1 MDSLV
6 EAMTRKCK
14 AKDWTTFKKA
24 IFGGAYIALGGT
36 FMCALKAQGMPPM
49 VCGLAFSMG
58 LLAVVATGAE
68 LLTGD
73 ALMAVSV
80 LAWRTDSDVMMRK
93 WFVVLL
99 GNLLGCYLIAKLAA
113 ATGCIDA
120 VSIAEAKC
128 AIPIDQLFWRG
139 VACNVLVCLAVW
151 LASKGTTVTDKAIS
165 VLWPVAAFVACGFEH
180 SVADMLLIPLGMM
193 GGASVTMGQLIVTL
207 SVVLVGNM
215 VGGFAFACILY
226 SAEVGE

>member
-6 EAMTRKCK
+6 EAMARKCE
-14 AKDWTTFKKA
+14 ARDWTTFKKA
-24 IFGGAYIALGGT
+24 IFGGAYIALGGV
-36 FMCALKAQGMPPM
+36 FMCALKAQGMPPI

-99 GNLLGCYLIAKLAA
+99 GNLMGSYVIAKLAGF
-113 ATGCIDA
+113 TGCVDA
-120 VSIAEAKC
+120 VAIAEAK
-128 AIPIDQLFWRG
+128 AATPMGELFWRG
-139 VACNVLVCLAVW
+139 VICNVLVCLAVW
-151 LASKGTTVTDKAIS
+151 LASKGITVTDKAVS

-180 SVADMLLIPLGMM
+180 SVADMFLIPLGMM
-193 GGASVTMGQLIVTL
+193 GGANVSLAQCAMTL

-215 VGGFAFACILY
+215 AGGFAFACALY
-226 SAEVGE
+226 AAEEG